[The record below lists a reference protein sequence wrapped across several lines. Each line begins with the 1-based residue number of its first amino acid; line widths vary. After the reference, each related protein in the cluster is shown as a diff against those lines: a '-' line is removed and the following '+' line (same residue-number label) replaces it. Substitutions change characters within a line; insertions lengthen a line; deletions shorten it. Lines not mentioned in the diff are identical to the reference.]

1 LDLRVASKILHRSN
15 GLRVVI
21 ELVTNGNTELE
32 FCNATYMSIASEVMG
47 VSGAIANMQMESND
61 QELGLLSDYIPK
73 VSN

>member
-1 LDLRVASKILHRSN
+1 METQSSNSAMLH
-15 GLRVVI
+15 
-21 ELVTNGNTELE
+21 
-32 FCNATYMSIASEVMG
+32 MSIASEVMG